1 MSALSA
7 FRSDD
12 ARAAYLRLYDA
23 VLACSAVSVTESDV
37 ETSYGRTH
45 VLEAGDPSKPPLV
58 ALHGSSSS
66 STSWIPQLPILTA
79 THRVTML
86 DAIDEVGKSTPT
98 KPTSN
103 VTDLVAWLDEALQ
116 GLGIQRAG
124 IVAVS
129 RGTWIGT
136 HFAMAFPERVERL
149 ALVCPVGIA
158 GGMSPRFLF
167 RGLTTI
173 AVRPKERRVWSLIDH
188 MVNPEQRRLLGEEP
202 TRTIMQQFVSGA
214 MTFKMSLGNAEP
226 RPWPMRSDCDLRPIA
241 SARIPVLAI
250 IGKNETAHNGPKAAA
265 RLRQRLPDARIE
277 LVDANHLIPNE
288 VVGKYLSDFLAHR

>member
-23 VLACSAVSVTESDV
+23 VLAGSAVPVTESDV

-45 VLEAGDPSKPPLV
+45 VLQAGDPSRPPLV

-66 STSWIPQLPILTA
+66 STSWIPLLPILTA

-86 DAIDEVGKSTPT
+86 DAIDEVGKSAPT
-98 KPTSN
+98 RPTSQPA
-103 VTDLVAWLDEALQ
+103 DLVAWLDEALQ
-116 GLGIQRAG
+116 VLGIQRAG
-124 IVAVS
+124 IVAAS
-129 RGTWIGT
+129 RGTWIAT
-136 HFAMAFPERVERL
+136 HFATVFPERVERL
-149 ALVCPVGIA
+149 AFVCPVGIA

-173 AVRPKERRVWSLIDH
+173 AVWPTERRVWSLLDS
-188 MVNPEQRRLLGEEP
+188 MVNPEQRRVLREEP
-202 TRTIMQQFVSGA
+202 MHTIMQQFASG
-214 MTFKMSLGNAEP
+214 TTSFKMSLGNAEP
-226 RPWPMRSDCDLRPIA
+226 RPWPMRSDCDLHPIA

-250 IGKNETAHNGPKAAA
+250 IGIKETAHNGRRAAA
-265 RLRQRLPDARIE
+265 GLRQRLPDARIE

-288 VVGKYLSDFLAHR
+288 VVGRYLSDFLAHR